1 MDLTVM
7 KNAVTSRVARQVLL
21 GQKHSPALLF
31 GLGVAGVIGTT
42 VLACKATLKLEE
54 TLDKHDVH
62 LAQAETKQEQA
73 YVLGNTTGKV
83 IKLYAP
89 AVGLGVISV
98 AALTGSHVILTRRNT
113 ALTAAYVAVDRAFR
127 EYRERV
133 IDEVGA
139 DKERDIR
146 YKVGELEI
154 HDTQKGEVRKI
165 RTVKG
170 DLSQYARVFDD
181 VSSKEWNRDPE
192 TNLFF
197 IKCQQNHLNDKL
209 QAKGHVLLND
219 AYDALGLSR
228 TSAGCVVGWVKGNGD
243 DFIDFGLFRRDN
255 MDEMHSFMIGEN
267 RAIWLDI
274 NVDGLV
280 YQLLDDQ

>member
-267 RAIWLDI
+267 RAIWLDF

>member
-1 MDLTVM
+1 
-7 KNAVTSRVARQVLL
+7 
-21 GQKHSPALLF
+21 
-31 GLGVAGVIGTT
+31 VI
-42 VLACKATLKLEE
+42 
-54 TLDKHDVH
+54 
-62 LAQAETKQEQA
+62 
-73 YVLGNTTGKV
+73 Y
-83 IKLYAP
+83 
-89 AVGLGVISV
+89 
-98 AALTGSHVILTRRNT
+98 
-113 ALTAAYVAVDRAFR
+113 
-127 EYRERV
+127 
-133 IDEVGA
+133 EVGA

-267 RAIWLDI
+267 RAIWLDF

>member
-197 IKCQQNHLNDKL
+197 IKCQQIHVNDKL

-267 RAIWLDI
+267 RAIWLDF

>member
-165 RTVKG
+165 RAVKG

-267 RAIWLDI
+267 RAIWLDF